1 MKAEKKLTA
10 MAARKGK
17 AGKLNV
23 LVFEPEGGAPYTV
36 DVTPDDSTFKLPG
49 KELTFKMTRGSVW
62 VEAGKSR
69 TCVNADNPQTV
80 NVHTL
85 TGSDTFSPA
94 ILNGIVDNN
103 LAVQV
108 AQIAKTKPI
117 WARGTTWGIIGMG
130 LLMGLLMFWM
140 IKVLGG
146 GFEEMREAIEGIKI
160 TTGGGAG
167 ADPSSHEPIAP
178 GRQSIAPGGI

>member
-1 MKAEKKLTA
+1 MAKKTDGA

-36 DVTPDDSTFKLPG
+36 DVAPEDSTFKLPS
-49 KELTFKMTRGSVW
+49 KELTYKITRGSVW
-62 VEAGKSR
+62 IENGKSR

-80 NVHTL
+80 NIHTL
-85 TGSDTFSPA
+85 TGSDVFSPS

-108 AQIAKTKPI
+108 AHIAKTKPI

-130 LLMGLLMFWM
+130 LLMGLLLFWM

-146 GFEEMREAIEGIKI
+146 GFEELKNAIDGIQI
-160 TTGGGAG
+160 TTQGSGGASN
-167 ADPSSHEPIAP
+167 PSGHEPIAP
-178 GRQSIAPGGI
+178 GGV